1 MQETFDKSLIV
12 VRGLPGS
19 GKSTLAKLLSENG
32 KYPVFSIDDYFTDV
46 DGNYRFVFNENY
58 KAYALCEMNCTQA
71 MEAGLAKVFIDNVFS
86 LDWEIEPYIKL
97 AKEYSYSIFVMT
109 VEKMHEGENI
119 HGIELDQLQRM
130 AEKYQVKL
138 M

>member
-1 MQETFDKSLIV
+1 MYKLHTFNLGFGEETNVILDN
-12 VRGLPGS
+12 G
-19 GKSTLAKLLSENG
+19 NG
-32 KYPVFSIDDYFTDV
+32 K
-46 DGNYRFVFNENY
+46 FVSFPQDPNNENY

-71 MEAGLAKVFIDNVFS
+71 MMSGEAKVFIDNVFS

-97 AKEYSYSIFVMT
+97 AKDYSYSLFVVT
-109 VEKMHEGENI
+109 VEKMHDGENI
-119 HGIELDQLQRM
+119 HGVEMEQLQRM